1 MRSFCKNTA
10 TIVAACTVVFSLAC
24 GDSTG
29 PEGEAQDFS
38 GSYTLVSFSLGTA
51 ASVNA
56 VPGATG
62 TFTITATTYAASTTI
77 AGNVVNDHGT
87 YTAQGTSESGTWSQ
101 QSTDDEDLQYQG
113 TYTWNA
119 ATSQLT
125 LDTTAAGGVRTV
137 LVLQKT

>member
-1 MRSFCKNTA
+1 MRAFRKNTA
-10 TIVAACTVVFSLAC
+10 KIVAACALIFSVAC
-24 GDSTG
+24 GDSTA
-29 PEGEAQDFS
+29 PEGETQDFS
-38 GSYTLVSFSLGTA
+38 GSYTLVTFSLGTA
-51 ASVNA
+51 AAVNP

-62 TFTITATTYAASTTI
+62 TFTITATTYTASTTI
-77 AGNVVNDHGT
+77 SGQVVNDHGT

-101 QSTDDEDLQYQG
+101 QSTDDLDLQYQG

-119 ATSQLT
+119 ATNQLT